1 MNSSAWAVAWH
12 SLFGATTLLTYIVLI
27 VLAGQYVDMPDSKAF
42 AMLPMVG
49 LPFVLGGLVAALP
62 RWHINESLIAG
73 VLFIAASA
81 LILGLMALKVIP
93 LEPPPVNLILT
104 IMISQTCVA
113 AIFAG
118 GGLLMLKLKS
128 SISRRPA

>member
-1 MNSSAWAVAWH
+1 MNSSAWTAAWH

-42 AMLPMVG
+42 GMLLMVG
-49 LPFVLGGLVAALP
+49 LPFMLGGLVAALP
-62 RWHINESLIAG
+62 RWDINESLIAG
-73 VLFIAASA
+73 VLFLAAVA
-81 LILGLMALKVIP
+81 LILGLMALNVIP
-93 LEPPPVNLILT
+93 LEPPSVDAIFA
-104 IMISQTCVA
+104 IMISQAGMA

-128 SISRRPA
+128 SISRRPT